1 MLPRSSATQRPQALI
16 SQKPQKKNLKSAG
29 NRPENDLKSIKK
41 HTKIDPRS
49 PPEAISKPSR
59 IFIGFSP
66 HLAPIREPFW
76 HPSGDLFA
84 KKIDVKS
91 MSKTTPNKYNDFYVL
106 GWILGPSGGAKIEP
120 RSSPSGFF
128 EDRPSCLRERF
139 WSMLAPFRP
148 LLGPLFRIENH
159 FENDFQKETEKT
171 PKKTLMTNPPA
182 PGPGAIPGPLSLR
195 LPLLFTPPGYP
206 HNVHR

>member
-1 MLPRSSATQRPQALI
+1 MRAFSRVLPRSSATQGPQALI
-16 SQKPQKKNLKSAG
+16 SQKPQKKSLKSAR

-41 HTKIDPRS
+41 RTKIDPRS

-84 KKIDVKS
+84 RKIDVKS

-148 LLGPLFRIENH
+148 LLGELLEH
-159 FENDFQKETEKT
+159 FFASKNASKNTSKKR
-171 PKKTLMTNPPA
+171 PKKHRKR
-182 PGPGAIPGPLSLR
+182 PLR
-195 LPLLFTPPGYP
+195 
-206 HNVHR
+206 

>member
-1 MLPRSSATQRPQALI
+1 MRAFSRVLPRSSATQRPQALI

-41 HTKIDPRS
+41 RTKIDPRS

-84 KKIDVKS
+84 RKIDVKS

-171 PKKTLMTNPPA
+171 PKKTLMTNLYWQRN
-182 PGPGAIPGPLSLR
+182 GKR
-195 LPLLFTPPGYP
+195 VYF
-206 HNVHR
+206 